1 MKPSARTLA
10 LLKMAL
16 WIILII
22 SLTACASAPDDEPVT
37 ISPPGDEQNTEYHF
51 PRLLGFVID
60 PDGEPVAYAEV
71 GGEAIATEDGVAS
84 GDFLDYEGG
93 WIPVTAMGYAS
104 GYAKAYAEDQ
114 GLPFFVTR
122 LTPYQSVGKV
132 EDGNPLALHGFYQ
145 EEVYLSAEITSE
157 LFQESSVMVGLAVID
172 RYSVSPLLSPYPDG
186 EGLWLRSAFA
196 LEAFDED
203 WLPVDLNSGAVI
215 SLTLEM
221 PTPLSEGA
229 KFARFDRAAGEW
241 QTMDLG
247 CEKGEGNLYLCQLD
261 KIDPLIGIFDQLET
275 FTAGVA
281 HSPREGAAA
290 LSSVNTPQEDF
301 QEALNAL
308 TDWIIS
314 QQYNPGVINPD
325 NPDLIKLLKDL
336 KKVALDFAKNNR
348 NEKGKLMLL
357 EAAGKAQWAGQFT
370 IADELLD
377 ETEDISTEIGKDALK
392 ESDCGEYRRM
402 LSAAEQIQKTGGDLN
417 VAQDLVDK
425 VFEMA
430 KDCDVWVGTIHLWL
444 SVSPVH
450 ASGLSQRGGPST
462 WHEFHR
468 VKISTNVKTH
478 AMFGEDWVNLSFPE
492 VTYLK
497 EKPCPREI
505 KMSGSGQDNLI
516 TFEGLYDGYNF
527 LVTLISP
534 QGAGGSVTQSWEV
547 EIKKEDGCEL
557 DKSYS
562 FSFAPFHS
570 FLTHGVSGE
579 APLLTYVEI
588 LDTKDLRTGWDFDIL
603 RGSETISDLDPE
615 MGIFPVERGIVT
627 WNLIHGIK
635 KLPLKNDK

>member
-16 WIILII
+16 WIICVI
-22 SLTACASAPDDEPVT
+22 SLTACTSVPDDELES
-37 ISPPGDEQNTEYHF
+37 ISPPEDEQGFEYHI
-51 PRLLGFVID
+51 PRLLGFVMD

-71 GGEAIATEDGVAS
+71 GGEDIATEDGVTS

-93 WIPVTAMGYAS
+93 WIPVTALGYAS
-104 GYAKAYAEDQ
+104 GYAKAFGADQ
-114 GLPFFVTR
+114 GFPFFVTR

-172 RYSVSPLLSPYPDG
+172 RYSVTPLLSPYPDG

-203 WLPVDLNSGAVI
+203 WNPAHLNSGAAIPVTI
-215 SLTLEM
+215 EM
-221 PTPLSEGA
+221 AFPLSDQA
-229 KFARFDRAAGEW
+229 AFARFDMDSGEW
-241 QTMDLG
+241 QTVDLG
-247 CEKGEGNLYLCQLD
+247 CEKGEGNLYICQLD
-261 KIDPLIGIFDQLET
+261 TLDPLIGIFDQPET
-275 FTAGVA
+275 FTAGVT
-281 HSPREGAAA
+281 HSPREGASA
-290 LSSVNTPQEDF
+290 LSSGNTPKEDY
-301 QEALNAL
+301 QQALQAL
-308 TDWIIS
+308 LDWINS
-314 QQYNPGVINPD
+314 QQNNPD
-325 NPDLIKLLKDL
+325 GINNDNPELIELMKAV
-336 KKVALDFAKNNR
+336 KKAALDFAKNNR
-348 NEKGKLMLL
+348 NEDGKKMLI
-357 EAAGKAQWAGQFT
+357 EAAGKAQETGQFDA
-370 IADELLD
+370 ADELLD
-377 ETEDISTEIGKDALK
+377 ETQDISTEIGKDALK

-402 LSAAEQIQKTGGDLN
+402 LKAAGQIQLTGGDQN
-417 VAQDLVDK
+417 VAQDLIDK
-425 VFEMA
+425 VKEMVM
-430 KDCDVWVGTIHLWL
+430 DCDVWAGNIHVWL

-462 WHEFHR
+462 WHEFHS

-478 AMFGEDWVNLSFPE
+478 AMFGEDWVNLSFQE

-505 KMSGSGQDNLI
+505 KMSRSGQDNLI

-527 LVTLISP
+527 VITLISP

-557 DKSYS
+557 YKSYS

-579 APLLTYVEI
+579 EPMLTYVEI
-588 LDTKDLRTGWDFDIL
+588 LDTKDLRTGGEFDIL

-615 MGIFPVERGIVT
+615 MGIFPVEGGSVS
-627 WNLIHGIK
+627 WSLIHANK
-635 KLPLKNDK
+635 KLPLKDEK